1 MGFPA
6 LIAFYK
12 NLIKTAGPSFKF
24 KTFNEFSYFLLI
36 QFTACNWGS
45 IHKGHLLDLVVNI
58 PFWTDNSSDGNYS
71 DAHWAIS
78 TSDVKRS

>member
-36 QFTACNWGS
+36 QFTACN
-45 IHKGHLLDLVVNI
+45 
-58 PFWTDNSSDGNYS
+58 
-71 DAHWAIS
+71 
-78 TSDVKRS
+78 